1 MWVKPDGTLL
11 SFFCSEDDK
20 YIAEIGVIFPSG
32 SVSTTFP
39 SPANAKEVYTGVAVF
54 WSGTGTMWD
63 WAKAGIRP
71 VGGAYNYDDGRTS
84 AICYDWVAFAR
95 ASSRTVEWLS
105 YSNLSTGTATVSVRG
120 YRIER

>member
-39 SPANAKEVYTGVAVF
+39 AWNSLSIASYSPANAKEVYTGVAVF

-84 AICYDWVAFAR
+84 AICYD
-95 ASSRTVEWLS
+95 
-105 YSNLSTGTATVSVRG
+105 
-120 YRIER
+120 